1 MHFYTESPLP
11 NLREKLHFLVF
22 LQQQVFQLL
31 DLLLVV
37 QRLFVESLDVHA
49 VGVGIRSPHHLHTR
63 LALQHLE
70 QTPNAL
76 VARRQRLLL
85 RLDAQLHLL
94 DRLLQQLRVFRL
106 LVQMLCATLTDQTVQ
121 LADVIGSGGVALTR
135 VRVFECCV
143 VRKLLFSR
151 AKLAKQ
157 FLQKNQTKM
166 CK

>member
-22 LQQQVFQLL
+22 LQQQVFQFL

-49 VGVGIRSPHHLHTR
+49 VGVGVRSPHHLHAC

-85 RLDAQLHLL
+85 RLDPQLHLL

-106 LVQMLCATLTDQTVQ
+106 LVQMLCATLTGQTVQ
-121 LADVIGSGGVALTR
+121 LADVIGSGRVALTR
-135 VRVFECCV
+135 V
-143 VRKLLFSR
+143 
-151 AKLAKQ
+151 
-157 FLQKNQTKM
+157 
-166 CK
+166 